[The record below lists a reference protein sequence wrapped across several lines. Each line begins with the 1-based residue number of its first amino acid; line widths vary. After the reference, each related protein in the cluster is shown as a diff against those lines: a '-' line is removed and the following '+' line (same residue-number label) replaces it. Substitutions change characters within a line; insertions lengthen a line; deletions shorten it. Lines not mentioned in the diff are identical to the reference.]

1 MKVLHVIPSVSLLHG
16 GPSVAVR
23 RMAEVLASLGASV
36 DVATTTADGRGELP
50 VALDEPVC
58 QNGVRYFYFPRQRPK
73 SWTFSWPLTR
83 WLARHVGGYDVLHV
97 HGLFSY
103 PTLPACWA
111 ARSRRVPYVLR
122 PLGALDPWGLRQGR
136 WKKALYLRLFER
148 RNLVRSAAV
157 QAVSERERR
166 AIQHLGLPVTIVTV
180 PLGVDPPAGVAS
192 RSERMGR
199 PASADGIVTV
209 LFLSRLHAKKG
220 IELLLDAV
228 ELLPDEPA
236 VRLVIAG
243 DGEPGYVRNLH
254 ERVAEGKATGRVTF
268 TGFAIGYEKRH
279 LFDQADL
286 FVLPSYDENFGLAV
300 AEALSVGLPVVVSEH
315 VALADHVWKAGAGLV
330 VPCDARELAQ
340 GIATLVKD
348 PDLRHRMGQAGRRLV
363 SSEFSWPE
371 IGRRLIDLY
380 TEILRSSTCSDGSMG
395 SIRRAK
401 RARAE
406 R

>member
-1 MKVLHVIPSVSLLHG
+1 VRILHVIPSVSLLYG

-23 RMAEVLASLGASV
+23 RMTEVLASLGASV

-50 VALDEPVC
+50 VALDQPVC

-83 WLARHVGGYDVLHV
+83 WLRRHVGGYDVLHV

-111 ARSRRVPYVLR
+111 ARRRSVPYLLR
-122 PLGALDPWGLRQGR
+122 PLGTLDSWGLRQGR

-148 RNLVRSAAV
+148 RNLVRAAAV

-166 AIQHLGLPVTIVTV
+166 AVQHLGLPVAVVTV
-180 PLGVDPPAGVAS
+180 PLGVDPPAGMAC
-192 RSERMGR
+192 RSEGIG
-199 PASADGIVTV
+199 PTASADGIVTV

-254 ERVAEGKATGRVTF
+254 ERAAEGKAAGRVTF
-268 TGFAIGYEKRH
+268 TGFATGHEKRH

-300 AEALSVGLPVVVSEH
+300 AEALSVSLPVVMSEH
-315 VALADHVWKAGAGLV
+315 VALADQIREAGAGLV

-348 PDLRHRMGQAGRRLV
+348 PGLRHRMGQAGRRLAET
-363 SSEFSWPE
+363 EFAWPE
-371 IGRRLIDLY
+371 VARRLLTLY
-380 TEILRSSTCSDGSMG
+380 EQLKAPS
-395 SIRRAK
+395 
-401 RARAE
+401 ARQHVG